1 MGKPRSSKSAETDF
15 DEYVTRRI
23 SELGLSTNLK
33 DIRTAATQF
42 ENVVASVERQASG
55 LLAFAAICFGFI
67 LYTAASIPELSAGE
81 ALSIALAG
89 APGLLCVIVGTR
101 PKTWKYSLRW
111 WGWPRAV
118 KCRQQS
124 NIDAV
129 LHEVNAGNHS
139 IMRLATS
146 GVGALASPVSNR
158 PVDLI
163 VSQNVLSDPWI
174 AATLFGS
181 KNKKKK
187 RRFIVVTP
195 EPTGDWFNFYLWH
208 PPVAQE
214 LLHLFDKTPDIY
226 PDERIKRLKV
236 RIALQVIIDLVS
248 ANAEVQSPRSLNES
262 NVVKRF
268 RSTLKIEASRLLQ
281 AGEINDLEERLLS
294 RVSITGDDPSFDPAE
309 EGKKHTKKP
318 HSWFL
323 GLKGGRYA
331 AVIDPL
337 SKTVQA
343 ELNLSPRFVA

>member
-1 MGKPRSSKSAETDF
+1 MGKTRSSKSAETDF

-23 SELGLSTNLK
+23 SELGLQTNLK

-42 ENVVASVERQASG
+42 ESLISFLHHQANVLIVLS
-55 LLAFAAICFGFI
+55 AICLCFI
-67 LYTAASIPELSAGE
+67 LYL
-81 ALSIALAG
+81 
-89 APGLLCVIVGTR
+89 VVGTPDPSVFDMVVITLSGAVGFICAFAGMQR
-101 PKTWKYSLRW
+101 KKWKYCLDW
-111 WGWPRAV
+111 WVLPRRV
-118 KCRQQS
+118 KCREQR

-129 LHEVNAGNHS
+129 LHDVNIGNHS

-146 GVGALASPVSNR
+146 GMAPFASPVSTS

-163 VSQNVLSDPWI
+163 LSQNVLSDPWI
-174 AATLFGS
+174 AAFLFGS
-181 KNKKKK
+181 KNTG
-187 RRFIVVTP
+187 RRFIAVMP

-208 PPVAQE
+208 PPVAPE

-248 ANAEVQSPRSLNES
+248 ANAEVPSPRSLNES

-294 RVSITGDDPSFDPAE
+294 RVNITGDDPSFDPAA

-323 GLKGGRYA
+323 SLKGGRYA

>member
-1 MGKPRSSKSAETDF
+1 MGKPRSSKSAEIDF
-15 DEYVTRRI
+15 DDYVERRI

-33 DIRTAATQF
+33 DIRTAATHF
-42 ENVVASVERQASG
+42 ENVVVLVEGLAVG
-55 LLAFAAICFGFI
+55 LLVFAAICLGFI
-67 LYTAASIPELSAGE
+67 LYTVARTPELSAGE
-81 ALSIALAG
+81 VLSIALAG
-89 APGLLCVIVGTR
+89 TIGLLCVFVGTR
-101 PKTWKYSLRW
+101 PKRW
-111 WGWPRAV
+111 GYGLWRGSQCAV

-139 IMRLATS
+139 IMRLTTS
-146 GVGALASPVSNR
+146 GAGAFGSPVSNR

-163 VSQNVLSDPWI
+163 LSQNVLSDPWI

-181 KNKKKK
+181 KNKK

-248 ANAEVQSPRSLNES
+248 ANAEVPSPRSLNKS

-294 RVSITGDDPSFDPAE
+294 RVNITGDDPSFDPAA

-323 GLKGGRYA
+323 ELKGGRYA

-343 ELNLSPRFVA
+343 ELNLSPRFIA